1 MRLMQAQL
9 RIYRITPGQAGQFAA
24 EWQAAVRPLR
34 EAFGF
39 RVRGWVSEETDEFIW
54 LLEHD
59 DRASFE
65 RADAAYYASEA
76 RQQVSPDPAR
86 LVEDAA
92 DRWVT
97 TAD

>member
-1 MRLMQAQL
+1 MQAQL
-9 RIYRITPGQAGQFAA
+9 RTYRITHGKAGQFAA
-24 EWQAAVRPLR
+24 EWGAAVRPLR
-34 EAFGF
+34 EEFGF
-39 RVRGWVSEETDEFIW
+39 RVRGWLSEETDEFIW

-76 RQQVSPDPAR
+76 RRQVSPDPAR
-86 LVEDAA
+86 LVENAV

-97 TAD
+97 ATD

>member
-1 MRLMQAQL
+1 MQAQL
-9 RIYRITPGQAGQFAA
+9 RIYRTAPGQAAHSRPSGG
-24 EWQAAVRPLR
+24 AAVRPLR
-34 EAFGF
+34 EQFGF
-39 RVRGWVSEETDEFIW
+39 RVRGWVSEETDQFFW

-86 LVEDAA
+86 LVEDAVHT
-92 DRWVT
+92 WVT
-97 TAD
+97 AVD